1 METYQFPKRGE
12 LRALVAQAWP
22 ERGHKRLV
30 ELVVSYAECEI
41 AIEALPSYLALAIET
56 YCEDRSSSLRL
67 ACYATM
73 APLIRVMVSDQAQRN
88 LALNEYVSMLERLRG
103 LEH

>member
-12 LRALVAQAWP
+12 LHSLVARAWP
-22 ERGHKRLV
+22 EKGHRRLV
-30 ELVVSYAECEI
+30 ELVLSYAECEI
-41 AIEALPSYLALAIET
+41 VVDALPSYLALAIET
-56 YCEDRSSSLRL
+56 YCEDRGGNLRL

-73 APLIRVMVSDQAQRN
+73 APLIRLMVSEQASRN
-88 LALNEYVSMLERLRG
+88 LALNEYVSMLDRLNE

>member
-41 AIEALPSYLALAIET
+41 AIEALPSYLALALET
-56 YCEDRSSSLRL
+56 YCEDRGSSLRL

-73 APLIRVMVSDQAQRN
+73 APLIRVMVSDQVQRN

>member
-12 LRALVAQAWP
+12 LRALVARAWP

-41 AIEALPSYLALAIET
+41 VVDALPSYLALAVET
-56 YCEDRSSSLRL
+56 YCEDRGSGMRL

-73 APLIRVMVSDQAQRN
+73 APLIRVMVTDQASRN
-88 LALNEYVSMLERLRG
+88 LALNEYVSMLERLDK